1 MLAEAGAVAFSD
13 DGRPVADSQVMRRAL
28 SYACTFSLIVSQH
41 AEDLSLTGCG
51 CMAESEV
58 STRLG
63 LPGIPDE

>member
-28 SYACTFSLIVSQH
+28 SYARTFGLIVSQH